1 MWTLVGARVTGVRST
16 HQHEGKVVATEVIHF
31 SG

>member
-1 MWTLVGARVTGVRST
+1 MWTLVGDGVTGMRFT